1 MRWRTVVASLAI
13 AFMTL
18 SASAQVLRCQDAA
31 GKLTYSDQPCNT
43 GQNSKLIEPQKSPEQ
58 ILGERQQANEAN
70 ERKYRA
76 RADEQRTQALELE
89 QRQAQRQAQQD
100 QARNNPE
107 PAPQTNP
114 AASLECSKSKKEM
127 EFVSSIR
134 TMNDDEKRM
143 RMNAVITDMNA
154 NCGTKTELLQ
164 EPAKIIVPLFRPR
177 HITHCAP
184 GFCYDNRGGVYHQN
198 GPNNLTGPNGRIC
211 HRAGQLWN
219 CN

>member
-1 MRWRTVVASLAI
+1 MRWKLVVASLAL

-18 SASAQVLRCQDAA
+18 SASAQVVRCQDAA
-31 GKLTYSDQPCNT
+31 GKITYSDQPCNT
-43 GQNSKLIEPQKSPEQ
+43 GQNSQLIEPQKSPEQ
-58 ILGERQQANEAN
+58 ISDERQQANEAN

-89 QRQAQRQAQQD
+89 QRQVQQTQAKNQ
-100 QARNNPE
+100 
-107 PAPQTNP
+107 PAPAAQPNP
-114 AASLECSKSKKEM
+114 SASLECSKSKKEM

-164 EPAKIIVPLFRPR
+164 EPVKIVVPASRSR

-198 GPNNLTGPNGRIC
+198 GPNNLAGPNGRTC
-211 HRAGQLWN
+211 YRAGQLWN

>member
-1 MRWRTVVASLAI
+1 MRWGPVVASLAL

-18 SASAQVLRCQDAA
+18 SASAQVFRCQDAS
-31 GKLTYSDQPCNT
+31 GQTIYSDRPCAT

-76 RADEQRTQALELE
+76 RADEQRQQALEQE
-89 QRQAQRQAQQD
+89 QRQARQD
-100 QARNNPE
+100 QAANQ
-107 PAPQTNP
+107 PAPALQANP
-114 AASLECSKSKKEM
+114 AASLECSKAKKEM
-127 EFVSSIR
+127 AFVSSIR
-134 TMNDDEKRM
+134 TFTDDEKRM
-143 RMNAVITDMNA
+143 RMNAVISDMNA
-154 NCGTKTELLQ
+154 SCGTKMDLLQ
-164 EPAKIIVPLFRPR
+164 EPAKIIVPRPRPR

-184 GFCYDNRGGVYHQN
+184 GFCYDSQGGVYHQN
-198 GPNNLTGPNGRIC
+198 GPNALSGPNGRTC